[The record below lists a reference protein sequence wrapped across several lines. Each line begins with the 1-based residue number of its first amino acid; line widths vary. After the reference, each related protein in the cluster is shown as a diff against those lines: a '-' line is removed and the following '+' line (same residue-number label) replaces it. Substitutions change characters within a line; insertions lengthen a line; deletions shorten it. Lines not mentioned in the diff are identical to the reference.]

1 MGAISVATLLHQ
13 NKIVQAQEQKQEQ
26 KQVQEQN
33 QKTNISINQLKK
45 AKRLRESLISTI
57 KIKKIFV

>member
-26 KQVQEQN
+26 KQVQEQKQEQN

-45 AKRLRESLISTI
+45 AKRL
-57 KIKKIFV
+57 